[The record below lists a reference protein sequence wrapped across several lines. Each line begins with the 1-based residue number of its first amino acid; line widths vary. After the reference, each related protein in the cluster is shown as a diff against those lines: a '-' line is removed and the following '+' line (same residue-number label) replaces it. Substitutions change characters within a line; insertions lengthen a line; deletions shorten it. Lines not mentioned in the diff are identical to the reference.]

1 MSTSNSNTAR
11 VSVLI
16 RSMDRPHLHTALAS
30 VAAQRYTA
38 LDVLVIN
45 AKGEAHSALPA
56 LDVPCRLVDSDT
68 ALPRAE
74 AANKA
79 LEALDTSYAL
89 FLDDDDTLDPE
100 HIARLVKALEADA
113 KAPAAYAG
121 VRLEK
126 TTGEAV
132 STMDAPWVPGELLIH
147 NTLPIH
153 AVLFRTEPVR
163 EHACRFDTAFDQ
175 LEDWDFWLQLSRLG
189 AFVHVPGPSA
199 TYRLGLGESGL
210 SQQRDITSFQAA
222 RSAVWQKWLPEV
234 DDTLLQSGMATL
246 VDRLEQLE
254 WDTRQ
259 LHESEAALHQRD
271 HEREGKL
278 LELREH
284 YEKLQSLHSELHQA
298 HGGAWEK
305 LSGLGQE
312 HKRALEQLRALEQ
325 SRDGLQGTVDEYTRT
340 IESLRAS
347 QRAQAE
353 EHAHTEQRLAGA
365 EHAHFELERT
375 HAEAQHRLH
384 VLGEELHALRH
395 SRSMRL
401 TAPLRWLTG
410 KLKALKNGSFKE
422 RFVSSNE
429 DLPIARAKQKKP
441 VGPIDLIVPVYKGL
455 DETRD
460 CLESIWAA
468 QSTHA
473 YRLIVIN
480 DSSPEPELTEW
491 LREAAK
497 TRPMTLLE
505 NEENLG
511 FVGTVNRGMAYS
523 ESADVVLINSDAEVA
538 NDWLD
543 RLVAAAYRPTTRP
556 VASVTPFSNNATIC
570 SYPRFCEDNHLP
582 EGFTLS
588 ELDCLVAET
597 NAGQVVEIPTGIGFC
612 MYIRREALD
621 DVGLFDVENFGK
633 GYGEEND
640 FCMRTLKAGWC
651 HLHALDVFAWHK
663 GSVSFGES
671 QPERVTKALQ
681 VLHELH
687 PDYESRVHTFIG
699 QDPAR
704 QARLNT
710 DVARLRKS
718 PKPRV
723 LMVNHQR
730 GGGTERHCQELAATL
745 KGEVEWLML
754 RPSPVGGAR
763 LTMLDEAESMAL
775 DYVLPD
781 AFDELV
787 EMLKALGVSHVH
799 FHHTLGFHKS
809 ILGLKEALG
818 VSQDVTL
825 HDYYPVCPQISL
837 TPIDHRYCGE
847 KGIEQCQ
854 QCLAEQPA
862 PDGSSITQ
870 WRERYAAWLLKSD
883 RILSPSQDAA
893 TRYQRYVPELK
904 IQVAVHPDQEGL
916 SYPRPM
922 WQALAEGEPLRVA
935 VIGALSIIKGADV
948 LESVAALAS
957 KKGLNIEFKLFGFAY
972 RSLKPLPN
980 LTVTGPYRDD
990 ELPAL
995 IQTWQPH
1002 IAWFPPIWPETYS
1015 YTLSTCLQLGL
1026 PVVASNLGALPERLE
1041 ARPYSWLMP
1050 WDSRADQWCE
1060 WFEGLPERVDSVIEM
1075 DTATW
1080 SNRQAGFYSRHYL
1093 DPVAPVLPEAQLT
1106 PLPSHWQSHAAQK
1119 DTTTMRLRKAM
1130 VSTLYWLRAQPLL
1143 RGLSRHVPAGWQRK
1157 VKSRLL
1163 RES

>member
-1 MSTSNSNTAR
+1 MSSSNSNVLVNTGSSTAR
-11 VSVLI
+11 VSLLI
-16 RSMDRPHLHTALAS
+16 RSMDRPHLQDALAGI
-30 VAAQRYTA
+30 AAQRFA
-38 LDVLVIN
+38 GLEVLVVN
-45 AKGEAHSALPA
+45 AKGEPHSALPA

-68 ALPRAE
+68 PLPRAE

-79 LEALDTSYAL
+79 LEAVQTPYAM
-89 FLDDDDTLDPE
+89 FLDDDDTIDPD
-100 HIARLVKALEADA
+100 HIARLVEALDA
-113 KAPAAYAG
+113 HDAAPAAYAG

-126 TTGEAV
+126 TTGEVV
-132 STMDAPWVPGELLIH
+132 STMDTPWVAGELLLH

-153 AVLFRTEPVR
+153 AVLFRVSAVKA
-163 EHACRFDTAFDQ
+163 HDCRFDTQFEQ
-175 LEDWDFWLQLSRLG
+175 LEDWDFWLTLAQTG

-210 SQQRDITSFQAA
+210 SQQRDIDAFQAA
-222 RSAVWQKWLPEV
+222 RRAVWQKWLPRV
-234 DDTLLQSGMATL
+234 DEALLQNGMAVL

-259 LHESEAALHQRD
+259 LHASEAALHQRD

-298 HGGAWEK
+298 HGGVWEK
-305 LSGLGQE
+305 LDALGKE
-312 HKRALEQLRALEQ
+312 HEQALSRIDTLQQDANALVALRERHAALEEQ
-325 SRDGLQGTVDEYTRT
+325 STHLHE
-340 IESLRAS
+340 
-347 QRAQAE
+347 
-353 EHAHTEQRLAGA
+353 RLAGA
-365 EHAHFELERT
+365 DHARLALEQARADAEHRA
-375 HAEAQHRLH
+375 H

-401 TAPLRWLTG
+401 TAPLRWLTEQ
-410 KLKALKNGSFKE
+410 LRALKNGSFKE
-422 RFVSSNE
+422 RFASPDD
-429 DLPIARAKQKKP
+429 DLPIARAKQKTP
-441 VGPIDLIVPVYKGL
+441 VGAVDVIVPVYKGL

-460 CLESIWAA
+460 CLESVWA
-468 QSTHA
+468 STSKHA
-473 YRLIVIN
+473 YRLVVIN
-480 DSSPEPELTEW
+480 DASPEPALTEW
-491 LREAAK
+491 LREVAK
-497 TRPMTLLE
+497 TRPMLLLE

-511 FVGTVNRGMAYS
+511 FVGTVNRGMAHS
-523 ESADVVLINSDAEVA
+523 ESADVVLLNSDAEVV

-543 RLVAAAYRPTTRP
+543 RLVDAAYRPTTRP

-588 ELDCLVAET
+588 ELDRLVADT
-597 NAGQVVEIPTGIGFC
+597 NKGQAVEIPTGIGFC
-612 MYIRREALD
+612 MYIRREALN

-699 QDPAR
+699 VDPAR
-704 QARLNT
+704 QARLNI

-718 PKPRV
+718 AKPRV

-787 EMLKALGVSHVH
+787 DMLKALGVTHVH
-799 FHHTLGFHKS
+799 FHHVLGFDKR
-809 ILGLKEALG
+809 ILDLAGALG
-818 VSQDVTL
+818 ATQDVTL
-825 HDYYPVCPQISL
+825 HDYYAVCPQISL

-847 KGIEQCQ
+847 KGVEQCR
-854 QCLAEQPA
+854 QCLSEQPA
-862 PDGSSITQ
+862 PDGSTITQ
-870 WRERYAAWLLKSD
+870 WRERHAAWLLKSD
-883 RILSPSQDAA
+883 RVISPSQDAA
-893 TRYQRYVPELK
+893 ERFKGYIPELEV
-904 IQVAVHPDQEGL
+904 QVAVHPDQEGVR
-916 SYPRPM
+916 YPAPA
-922 WQALAEGEPLRVA
+922 WQAPVEGEPLRVA

-980 LTVTGPYRDD
+980 LSVTGAYRDD
-990 ELPAL
+990 ELAAL
-995 IQTWQPH
+995 VSAWQPH
-1002 IAWFPPIWPETYS
+1002 VAWFPPIWPETYS

-1026 PVVASNLGALPERLE
+1026 PVVASNLGALPERLQ
-1041 ARPYSWLMP
+1041 ARPCSWLLA
-1050 WDSRADQWCE
+1050 WDSTAEQWCE
-1060 WFEGLPERVDSVIEM
+1060 WFEGLPARAANTIE
-1075 DTATW
+1075 TAAPGDW
-1080 SNRQAGFYSRHYL
+1080 DNGQADFYAKRYVT
-1093 DPVAPVLPEAQLT
+1093 PIAPARPEAELAA
-1106 PLPSHWQSHAAQK
+1106 LPSHWQVHAAQK
-1119 DTTTMRLRKAM
+1119 DTTTMRVRKAM

>member
-1 MSTSNSNTAR
+1 MSTSNTTLPR

-16 RSMDRPHLHTALAS
+16 RSMDRDHLHAALDALN
-30 VAAQRYTA
+30 AQRYPH

-45 AKGEAHSALPA
+45 AKGEPHRALPE
-56 LDVPCRLVDSDT
+56 LDVACRLVESDKP
-68 ALPRAE
+68 LPRAQ
-74 AANKA
+74 AANA
-79 LEALDTSYAL
+79 ALDAVETPLAI
-89 FLDDDDTLDPE
+89 FLDDDDLIDPL
-100 HIARLVKALEADA
+100 HIARLVDALNAHPE
-113 KAPAAYAG
+113 APAAYAG

-126 TTGEAV
+126 TNGEAV
-132 STMDAPWVPGELLIH
+132 SIMDAPWVAGELLVH

-153 AVLFRTEPVR
+153 AVLFRTDVVQQN
-163 EHACRFDTAFDQ
+163 ACRFDTAFEQ
-175 LEDWDFWLQLSRLG
+175 LEDWDFWLTLAQHG
-189 AFVHVPGPSA
+189 AFIHVPGPSA
-199 TYRLGLGESGL
+199 TYRLGLGDSGL
-210 SQQRDITSFQAA
+210 SQQRDIDAFQAA
-222 RSAVWQKWLPEV
+222 RSAVWQKWLPNV
-234 DDTLLQSGMATL
+234 DETLLQNGLAAL

-259 LHESEAALHQRD
+259 LHASEAALHQRD

-298 HGGAWEK
+298 HGGVWEK
-305 LSGLGQE
+305 LDTLAQTHE
-312 HKRALEQLRALEQ
+312 REQHQLRQQLQTLENANA
-325 SRDGLQGTVDEYTRT
+325 D
-340 IESLRAS
+340 
-347 QRAQAE
+347 
-353 EHAHTEQRLAGA
+353 
-365 EHAHFELERT
+365 
-375 HAEAQHRLH
+375 AQHRAYL
-384 VLGEELHALRH
+384 LGEELHALRH

-401 TAPLRWLTG
+401 TAPLRWLTEQ
-410 KLKALKNGSFKE
+410 LRALKNGSFKE
-422 RFVSSNE
+422 RFASPDD
-429 DLPIARAKQKKP
+429 DLPIALAKQKKP
-441 VGPIDLIVPVYKGL
+441 VGEVDVIVPVYKGL

-460 CLESIWAA
+460 CLESVWA
-468 QSTHA
+468 STSQHA
-473 YRLIVIN
+473 YRLVVIN
-480 DSSPEPELTEW
+480 DASPEPALTEW

-497 TRPMTLLE
+497 TRPMLLLE

-511 FVGTVNRGMAYS
+511 FVGTVNRGMAHS
-523 ESADVVLINSDAEVA
+523 QSADVVLLNSDAEVV

-588 ELDCLVAET
+588 ELDRLVEET
-597 NAGQVVEIPTGIGFC
+597 NRGQAVEIPTGIGFC

-699 QDPAR
+699 VDPAR
-704 QARLNT
+704 QARLNI

-718 PKPRV
+718 AKPRV

-787 EMLKALGVSHVH
+787 DMLKALGVTHVH
-799 FHHTLGFHKS
+799 FHHVLGFDKR
-809 ILGLKEALG
+809 ILDLAGALG
-818 VSQDVTL
+818 ATQDVTL
-825 HDYYPVCPQISL
+825 HDYYAVCPQISL

-847 KGIEQCQ
+847 KGVEQCR
-854 QCLAEQPA
+854 QCLSEQPA
-862 PDGSSITQ
+862 PDGSTITQ
-870 WRERYAAWLLKSD
+870 WRERHAAWLLKSD
-883 RILSPSQDAA
+883 RVISPSQDAA
-893 TRYQRYVPELK
+893 ERFKGYIPELEV
-904 IQVAVHPDQEGL
+904 QVAVHPDQEGVR
-916 SYPRPM
+916 YPAPA
-922 WQALAEGEPLRVA
+922 WQAPVEGEPLRVA

-980 LTVTGPYRDD
+980 LSVTGAYRDD
-990 ELPAL
+990 ELAAL
-995 IQTWQPH
+995 VSAWQPH
-1002 IAWFPPIWPETYS
+1002 VAWFPPIWPETYS

-1026 PVVASNLGALPERLE
+1026 PVVASNLGALPERLQ
-1041 ARPYSWLMP
+1041 ARPCSWLLA
-1050 WDSRADQWCE
+1050 WDSTAEQWCE
-1060 WFEGLPERVDSVIEM
+1060 WFEGLPARAANTIE
-1075 DTATW
+1075 TAALGDW
-1080 SNRQAGFYSRHYL
+1080 DNGQADFYANHYVT
-1093 DPVAPVLPEAQLT
+1093 PIAPARPEAELAL
-1106 PLPSHWQSHAAQK
+1106 LPSHWQVHAAQK
-1119 DTTTMRLRKAM
+1119 DTTTMRVRKAM
-1130 VSTLYWLRAQPLL
+1130 VSTLYWLRARPLL